1 MEECG
6 WELGLGEW
14 IPGGKSALLKAWVGK
29 KGRRKTK
36 DSKDGDC
43 VFHDECLRTP
53 PRHKERRSARRV
65 QSSGILLAPTFLE
78 FCFSIL

>member
-14 IPGGKSALLKAWVGK
+14 IPEGKSTLLKAWVGK

-36 DSKDGDC
+36 DSKDRDC
-43 VFHDECLRTP
+43 VFHDECL
-53 PRHKERRSARRV
+53 
-65 QSSGILLAPTFLE
+65 
-78 FCFSIL
+78 

>member
-14 IPGGKSALLKAWVGK
+14 IPEGKSALLKVWVGK

-36 DSKDGDC
+36 DSKDRDC
-43 VFHDECLRTP
+43 VFHDECL
-53 PRHKERRSARRV
+53 
-65 QSSGILLAPTFLE
+65 
-78 FCFSIL
+78 